1 MDTSRSEGSRTLKD
15 TETQLA
21 IAAIPD
27 VHGHA
32 KGEHRAFSEE
42 RPLPY
47 SARMLFLWFY
57 HACRRGSPRFLM
69 VSDHVNFLTFEDPG
83 AINTV
88 RRALKLAL
96 AGDVYGAAETA
107 VVDVAH
113 ATIVSDALRRGMRF
127 SIGAEVDN
135 DPRSRPDVANI
146 IDAMRPDG
154 IIRSIHFV
162 PIEHPEKGAD
172 WLWAFDNPEF
182 AHLLDS
188 VGAERLWE
196 LYTHRLFEDIST
208 LPTHIVGHFY
218 VAATF
223 GAWPDLAKLES
234 YEDRLLEI
242 CKERGIAVEINLR
255 FFYREGVSPEQ
266 RDLMLAAY
274 TRLMRKASAA
284 GVAIAI
290 GSDAHSPKDQ
300 GNGFERII
308 EILRELEINEVV
320 FPIGGRLAK
329 VALRASREHIERAK
343 RVDVPQPGTSIAGF
357 SRAEL
362 GLPEIDEEEERR
374 LAELRARSVRDV
386 GSKRRA
392 GSPERATKS
401 PSAGSPETARG
412 ARSSPKRT
420 APTKPAK
427 ESPKEKASASTPPEP
442 KAPVAK
448 PAPAKKATA
457 APKTAVKSSA
467 KPAAKAPAKP
477 AAKTPAK
484 PAAKA
489 PAKPAAKTP
498 AKPAAKPAAKP
509 TVKKTV
515 KPTAKTA
522 TKPTVKKTVKP
533 TAKPAVKPIAKK
545 AAKPAAKAAAKK
557 VPPAK
562 NVAPKRAAPV
572 KAIAKKRA
580 PVKPAAKKIAARPAA
595 KASAKKTAGK
605 KTASAKKS
613 KRR

>member
-182 AHLLDS
+182 AHLLDG

-223 GAWPDLAKLES
+223 GAWPDREKLES
-234 YEDRLLEI
+234 YEDRLLDI
-242 CKERGIAVEINLR
+242 CKERGIAIEINLR
-255 FFYREGVSPEQ
+255 FFYREGVAPEQ

-284 GVAIAI
+284 GVSIAI

-300 GNGFERII
+300 GNGFDRII

-343 RVDVPQPGTSIAGF
+343 RVEIPQPGTSIAGF

-374 LAELRARSVRDV
+374 LAELRARNVRDV

-420 APTKPAK
+420 APAKPAK
-427 ESPKEKASASTPPEP
+427 ESPKAKPSSAPPPEP
-442 KAPVAK
+442 KAPAK
-448 PAPAKKATA
+448 PATKA
-457 APKTAVKSSA
+457 
-467 KPAAKAPAKP
+467 
-477 AAKTPAK
+477 PAK

-489 PAKPAAKTP
+489 PAKPAAKAPAKPAAKAPAKPAAKAPAKPAAKAPAKPAAKAPAKPAAKAPAKPAAKAPAKPAAKKPAPKKAAPAKVAVKKSTP
-498 AKPAAKPAAKP
+498 AKPAAKRPAVRPAAKP
-509 TVKKTV
+509 
-515 KPTAKTA
+515 
-522 TKPTVKKTVKP
+522 
-533 TAKPAVKPIAKK
+533 I
-545 AAKPAAKAAAKK
+545 
-557 VPPAK
+557 
-562 NVAPKRAAPV
+562 
-572 KAIAKKRA
+572 
-580 PVKPAAKKIAARPAA
+580 
-595 KASAKKTAGK
+595 AKKTAGK

>member
-1 MDTSRSEGSRTLKD
+1 
-15 TETQLA
+15 
-21 IAAIPD
+21 
-27 VHGHA
+27 
-32 KGEHRAFSEE
+32 
-42 RPLPY
+42 
-47 SARMLFLWFY
+47 
-57 HACRRGSPRFLM
+57 M

-154 IIRSIHFV
+154 IIRSVHFV

-172 WLWAFDNPEF
+172 WLWPFDNPEF
-182 AHLLDS
+182 AHLLDG

-223 GAWPDLAKLES
+223 GAWPDPQKLEG

-242 CKERGIAVEINLR
+242 CKERGIAVEINVR
-255 FFYREGVSPEQ
+255 FLYREGVAPEQ
-266 RDLMLAAY
+266 REAMLAAY

-284 GVAIAI
+284 GVALAI

-300 GNGFERII
+300 GNGFDRII

-343 RVDVPQPGTSIAGF
+343 RVDLPQPGTSIAGF

-374 LAELRARSVRDV
+374 LAELRARTVRDV

-420 APTKPAK
+420 APAKPAK
-427 ESPKEKASASTPPEP
+427 ESPKEKPAAVATPEP
-442 KAPVAK
+442 KTP
-448 PAPAKKATA
+448 
-457 APKTAVKSSA
+457 SA
-467 KPAAKAPAKP
+467 KPVVKKLAAPP
-477 AAKTPAK
+477 
-484 PAAKA
+484 
-489 PAKPAAKTP
+489 
-498 AKPAAKPAAKP
+498 KPAAKPAAKS
-509 TVKKTV
+509 
-515 KPTAKTA
+515 A
-522 TKPTVKKTVKP
+522 
-533 TAKPAVKPIAKK
+533 AKPAAKS
-545 AAKPAAKAAAKK
+545 AAKPAAKAAAK
-557 VPPAK
+557 PAAK
-562 NVAPKRAAPV
+562 SATKPTAKAATKPAAKAATKPTAKAAAKPAAKSAAKPAAKSSAKKSAPAPKKSAVA
-572 KAIAKKRA
+572 
-580 PVKPAAKKIAARPAA
+580 KPAAKKPAAKKAAAPAKPPAKKAAPVKKTAAKKAAPVNKKTAARPAV
-595 KASAKKTAGK
+595 KATPKKTVGK

>member
-1 MDTSRSEGSRTLKD
+1 
-15 TETQLA
+15 
-21 IAAIPD
+21 
-27 VHGHA
+27 
-32 KGEHRAFSEE
+32 
-42 RPLPY
+42 
-47 SARMLFLWFY
+47 
-57 HACRRGSPRFLM
+57 M

-83 AINTV
+83 AISTV

-154 IIRSIHFV
+154 IIRSVHFV

-172 WLWAFDNPEF
+172 WLWPFDNPEF
-182 AHLLDS
+182 AHLLEG

-223 GAWPDLAKLES
+223 GAWPDPKKLES
-234 YEDRLLEI
+234 YEDRLMEI
-242 CKERGIAVEINLR
+242 CKERGIAIEINVR
-255 FFYREGVSPEQ
+255 FLYREGVAPEQ
-266 RDLMLAAY
+266 REAMLAAY

-284 GVAIAI
+284 GVALAI

-300 GNGFERII
+300 GNGFDRIL

-343 RVDVPQPGTSIAGF
+343 RVDIPQPGTSIAGF

-374 LAELRARSVRDV
+374 LAELRARTVRDV

-420 APTKPAK
+420 APAKPAK
-427 ESPKEKASASTPPEP
+427 ETPKEKPAPATAPEP
-442 KAPVAK
+442 KAP
-448 PAPAKKATA
+448 
-457 APKTAVKSSA
+457 SI
-467 KPAAKAPAKP
+467 KPAAKKAAAPAK
-477 AAKTPAK
+477 TV
-484 PAAKA
+484 
-489 PAKPAAKTP
+489 
-498 AKPAAKPAAKP
+498 AKPAAKP
-509 TVKKTV
+509 T
-515 KPTAKTA
+515 AKTA
-522 TKPTVKKTVKP
+522 AKSVTKPTVKSAAKP
-533 TAKPAVKPIAKK
+533 TAKATAKPAAKPSAKK
-545 AAKPAAKAAAKK
+545 SAPAPKKSAAAKPALKKAPAKKAAHPAKAPAKKAAPVKKVAPKKAASVKASAKKSGAAKPAAKKPSAKK
-557 VPPAK
+557 
-562 NVAPKRAAPV
+562 PV
-572 KAIAKKRA
+572 
-580 PVKPAAKKIAARPAA
+580 ARPAV
-595 KASAKKTAGK
+595 KATPKKTAGK